1 MIKFEKVPFKVYLE
15 ARRNMGCV
23 PVEEIIEEEWEDI
36 KLPTRSTVGSAGYDF
51 FAPFKFTVFGEDS
64 VPNYLATTTIP
75 TGVRFVTDRDDI
87 FLMCVPRSG
96 LGFRDGF
103 RLVNTVGV
111 IDSDYQFSDN
121 NGHIMGKFASRYTVD
136 IEKGRAYMQGI
147 IVPFI
152 KTDDDFC
159 SEHRNGGFGS
169 TDKK

>member
-15 ARRNMGCV
+15 ARRNMGRV
-23 PVEEIIEEEWEDI
+23 FNEETIKEEWEDI

-51 FAPFKFTVFGEDS
+51 FAPFKFTVHGGDS
-64 VPNYLATTTIP
+64 VPNYLSTATIP

-121 NGHIMGKFASRYTVD
+121 GGHIVGKFASDYTVD
-136 IEKGRAYMQGI
+136 IEKGKAYMQGI
-147 IVPFI
+147 IVPYL

-159 SEHRNGGFGS
+159 SGCRNGGFGS